1 MEPFSDRQ
9 AEAARIAA
17 ANEQAGQLSALEVD
31 GFSHDDPRLHRL
43 NGVYVRGAADFES
56 YRPSWSKLLE
66 DSSDSRDGFLFFHG
80 ADGWVFSD
88 KPADETH
95 RYLAAAAKDA
105 RHADGA
111 IPVGA
116 KTVWKL
122 RNADGGVGGELVI
135 RIVEH
140 TEAQPLDVLT
150 ARAGRSEAAPGLAE
164 LFGGAEDDA
173 AAAARIQAA
182 HRGKAT
188 RRQLSAAA
196 AAREA
201 EAECA
206 SQERATVTLQSAQR
220 SHATRRQLAV
230 QRDAQ
235 SAAEAAAEAAAA
247 SAGGDQEYQDD
258 DLVEHKF
265 AVRLQSNIRGHC
277 LRRRLRWQAEDLSS
291 TAPLCAF
298 LGKAGLGRLAN
309 YFLERGVLWEQLIT
323 LTPKQLGGHMFPHV
337 DFKFTSPEAAALFQ
351 WKPENTSGRVPW
363 GLPADER
370 LRLGKALRAER
381 VRIAGREKADED
393 KAAAAAKEAEAV
405 MTKARRQNEIAEGAS
420 RAERKA
426 KYEREETLK
435 LLQGKQREE
444 AAAKALAQK
453 TKERV
458 GRLQGGI
465 AEQERGR
472 RDAEL
477 ARIKADR
484 EVEKRKDAEE
494 RKKQALA
501 ARRKGQLSCVKV
513 GATLRVCEVDQL
525 AKGLIAVGGKGTGRV
540 ALVDPEEKLTHAG
553 KFGTV
558 EGVDPSDDTVLLQ
571 LAVGGGVDGVAGTAG
586 VRFEAI
592 WFPIECVDTRAAEK
606 HAADRAAAK
615 AKATR
620 LASRGRGGDDGG
632 GGGGGALGLL
642 QLPPLQAKL
651 KDKHHVAHKKRR
663 NSPRN
668 ASRFGGILDAPSRT
682 AISGAQPGDKL
693 SKVQALKA
701 LKGRPGRN
709 AGGRGW
715 APRVL
720 PAITME

>member
-220 SHATRRQLAV
+220 S
-230 QRDAQ
+230 QR
-235 SAAEAAAEAAAA
+235 
-247 SAGGDQEYQDD
+247 
-258 DLVEHKF
+258 K
-265 AVRLQSNIRGHC
+265 
-277 LRRRLRWQAEDLSS
+277 
-291 TAPLCAF
+291 
-298 LGKAGLGRLAN
+298 
-309 YFLERGVLWEQLIT
+309 
-323 LTPKQLGGHMFPHV
+323 
-337 DFKFTSPEAAALFQ
+337 
-351 WKPENTSGRVPW
+351 
-363 GLPADER
+363 
-370 LRLGKALRAER
+370 
-381 VRIAGREKADED
+381 
-393 KAAAAAKEAEAV
+393 
-405 MTKARRQNEIAEGAS
+405 
-420 RAERKA
+420 
-426 KYEREETLK
+426 
-435 LLQGKQREE
+435 
-444 AAAKALAQK
+444 
-453 TKERV
+453 
-458 GRLQGGI
+458 
-465 AEQERGR
+465 
-472 RDAEL
+472 
-477 ARIKADR
+477 
-484 EVEKRKDAEE
+484 
-494 RKKQALA
+494 
-501 ARRKGQLSCVKV
+501 
-513 GATLRVCEVDQL
+513 
-525 AKGLIAVGGKGTGRV
+525 
-540 ALVDPEEKLTHAG
+540 
-553 KFGTV
+553 
-558 EGVDPSDDTVLLQ
+558 
-571 LAVGGGVDGVAGTAG
+571 
-586 VRFEAI
+586 
-592 WFPIECVDTRAAEK
+592 
-606 HAADRAAAK
+606 
-615 AKATR
+615 
-620 LASRGRGGDDGG
+620 
-632 GGGGGALGLL
+632 
-642 QLPPLQAKL
+642 
-651 KDKHHVAHKKRR
+651 
-663 NSPRN
+663 
-668 ASRFGGILDAPSRT
+668 
-682 AISGAQPGDKL
+682 
-693 SKVQALKA
+693 
-701 LKGRPGRN
+701 
-709 AGGRGW
+709 
-715 APRVL
+715 
-720 PAITME
+720 